1 MRIEKQRA
9 ELIQSNLEAR
19 MELTDLI
26 NFLSTNPKF
35 QGAGDD
41 WIRTGEVTPILRKIV
56 NDLQNSIVTLN
67 RFEDR

>member
-56 NDLQNSIVTLN
+56 NDLKDSIDNT
-67 RFEDR
+67 RRD